1 MGASPPGSPGA
12 SRLGPRGPDPLSL
25 RPGGPGPGSLAL
37 RGTTGHREARR
48 RVSPCAHW
56 GPALLLLPP
65 WAVSFR
71 FPGSLVSERSDGVL
85 SHEAVRRERGG
96 TRRRAPGRQAGRTRP
111 AAGRQG
117 AALVAGSARP
127 RAPDASAP
135 TCCRPPSPHRSI
147 VIRSGGARCPGR
159 PHASRCVGWALLTVA
174 SVFLFLFCCPS
185 RADGRLS

>member
-12 SRLGPRGPDPLSL
+12 SSLGPRGPDPLSL

-37 RGTTGHREARR
+37 RGTAGHREARR

-96 TRRRAPGRQAGRTRP
+96 TRRRARAGRQAGRARLQGGKARRSWL
-111 AAGRQG
+111 AAPGPGHPMPQPLR
-117 AALVAGSARP
+117 AVARP
-127 RAPDASAP
+127 PPTAVLSSGLGVRDAQADPMPRA
-135 TCCRPPSPHRSI
+135 
-147 VIRSGGARCPGR
+147 VLGGRC
-159 PHASRCVGWALLTVA
+159 
-174 SVFLFLFCCPS
+174 
-185 RADGRLS
+185 

>member
-37 RGTTGHREARR
+37 RGTAGHREARR

-96 TRRRAPGRQAGRTRP
+96 

-117 AALVAGSARP
+117 AALVAGSARR

-135 TCCRPPSPHRSI
+135 TCCRPPSRHHSI

-159 PHASRCVGWALLTVA
+159 PHASHCVGWALLTVA

-185 RADGRLS
+185 RADGRFS